1 MNNIVLYCKSY
12 LGDLDRAEVLTESVR
27 KFNVENI
34 PFYIS
39 VPTAHV
45 SEFRGRLGSG
55 VNIVEDESI
64 YDHKAEESWH
74 TQQIVKSNFWKLG
87 LCKNYL
93 MIDSDSYFIRPFYIK
108 DFIVEGT
115 LDTPYTVMH
124 EQKDLFIWSCNK
136 KSILGFDPYEGFKND
151 REKIM
156 NLFQRKGRLYDF
168 GPGPIIWN
176 YKVWQSLQDEYL
188 TPNKLKFSDLIK
200 EVASEFT
207 WYGECLLASQCI
219 PIWPIE
225 PIFKFFH
232 YPHQYQDFKRFGYS
246 EQDFSKNYLGI
257 VMQSNW
263 RAPLKY

>member
-1 MNNIVLYCKSY
+1 MKNVVLYCKSY
-12 LGDLDRAEVLTESVR
+12 LGDLDRCEVLANSVR
-27 KFNVENI
+27 NFNSDDI

-39 VPTAHV
+39 VPKAQVQTFK
-45 SEFRGRLGSG
+45 SRIGSD

-64 YDHKAEESWH
+64 YDHGGQENWH
-74 TQQIVKSNFWKLG
+74 AQQIVKSNFWKLG
-87 LCKNYL
+87 ICKNYV
-93 MIDSDSYFIRPFYIK
+93 MIDSDSYFIRPFFIK

-115 LDTPYTVMH
+115 DDIPYTVMH

-136 KSILGFDPYEGFKND
+136 KNVLGFDPYEGFKND

-156 NLFQRKGRLYDF
+156 SLFQRKGRLYDF

-176 YKVWQSLQDEYL
+176 HKVWQSLEESYL
-188 TPNKLKFSDLIK
+188 IPNKIKFADLIK
-200 EVASEFT
+200 EVPSEFT
-207 WYGECLLASQCI
+207 WYGECLLANQPI
-219 PIWPIE
+219 PIWPTE
-225 PIFKFFH
+225 PLFKFFH
-232 YPHQYQDFKRFGYS
+232 YQQQYQDFKRLGYT